1 MLPRRGAV
9 VRLWVPVLAALSSIA
24 LSAQA
29 PSPPA
34 AARTRVIVELRLPS
48 PHAAEGL
55 LTNPVNAAQRRDI
68 AAAGARVIGRLNAA
82 DHRVVRRYQTV
93 PYIALEASPG
103 ALAALRAAPEVV
115 RVFDDEIVR
124 AVLAQSA
131 PQIQADQAWASGY
144 DGTGTTI
151 AILDT
156 GVDAQHPFLAGK
168 VVDEACFSSTSAI
181 SQSTCPNGSDQQ
193 LGSGAGVPCALS
205 DCLHGTHVAG
215 IAAGRGPVAG
225 AAFSG
230 VARGAN
236 LAAVQVFST
245 ITDPANCSAGVAPCV
260 GAFSSDI
267 IAGLEYAYTI
277 AGPLNV
283 AAVNL
288 SLAGTT
294 FTAPCDDQP
303 YKPAID
309 NLRSIGVASVVAS
322 GNEYYGTAIGS
333 PACVSSAVSVG
344 SVTRDNQVSYF
355 SNVAPF
361 LSLLAPGD
369 GIVSSVPGGG
379 FTPLSGTSM
388 ATPHVAGAW
397 AIAHQAMPGASVGLI
412 LNAFRATGRPITD
425 DRIFFGGGSVVPR
438 ISVFEALASL
448 VPVTHPAPTLT
459 STAPA
464 RLRAGTG
471 AATLTLV
478 GSGFD
483 AFSVASWNGAPRPTT
498 VVSTTQLTVAIAA
511 ADILAA
517 GAAAQVAV
525 TAPSPG
531 GGTSASLTVPIDPPP
546 SMTVSAS
553 SVAPSTQVTV
563 TLANAFGGAGD
574 WLALASSASA
584 NTSYVTFTYVGT
596 GVTNRTWTV
605 TMPATPGPYE
615 FRLFL
620 NNTYTRAAT
629 SPVVTVN
636 AALNP
641 APAIASLSPAS
652 LPAGSGALTLTV
664 NGTGFVSSSIVQWN
678 GSARTTTFVSATQL
692 RAAITTADLAAVG
705 TTPVTVVTPAP
716 GGGTSAPAMFTAG
729 PPISLAVS
737 STTVAMGAAVTA
749 TLNGAPGGAGDWLA
763 LASTSAPN
771 TSYVTFVYVGTG
783 VTTRTWTVNMPAT
796 AGTYEFRLFLN
807 NGYTRAATS
816 PAITVSA
823 AMNPVPVVASISPS
837 GASAGG
843 AAFTLTVNGSGFTT
857 ASQVRWD
864 GAARPTTF
872 VSGTQ
877 LRASI
882 GAADVA
888 TVRTAQVTVFTPA
901 PGGGTSAA
909 LPFTISPP
917 PVLTVSATTATSG
930 STVTVTLT
938 NGPGGPYD
946 WLAFASTSAP
956 NTSYN
961 TFVYVG
967 NAVTTRTWTV
977 TMPQTPGTYEF
988 RLFIN
993 NGYTRVATSP
1003 PVTVGQP

>member
-1 MLPRRGAV
+1 MFPRRAAAACV
-9 VRLWVPVLAALSSIA
+9 WALVLAVLPAIPLA
-24 LSAQA
+24 AQA
-29 PSPPA
+29 PRPA
-34 AARTRVIVELRLPS
+34 GGRTRVIVELRLAS
-48 PHAAEGL
+48 PHVGEGRL
-55 LTNPVNAAQRRDI
+55 ANAPARAAQRREI
-68 AAAGARVIGRLNAA
+68 AAAGARVAGRLSAA

-93 PYIALEASPG
+93 PYIAIEASPA
-103 ALAALRAAPEVV
+103 ALAALRAAPDVV
-115 RVFDDEIVR
+115 RVFDDEIVH
-124 AVLAQSA
+124 AVLAQSV
-131 PQIQADQAWASGY
+131 PQIQGDQAWASGY

-156 GVDAQHPFLAGK
+156 GVDANHPFLAGK
-168 VVDEACFSSTSAI
+168 VVDEACFSSTGAI
-181 SQSTCPNGSDQQ
+181 SQTTCPNGSDQQ
-193 LGSGAGVPCALS
+193 LGTGAGAPCSLA
-205 DCLHGTHVAG
+205 DCFHGTHVAG

-236 LAAVQVFST
+236 LVAVQVFSKILDAASCGGFT
-245 ITDPANCSAGVAPCV
+245 PPCA

-267 IAGLEYAYTI
+267 IAGLEYAYTV
-277 AGPLNV
+277 AGPLNL

-288 SLAGTT
+288 SLGGTS
-294 FTAPCDDQP
+294 FPAPCDDQP

-309 NLRSIGVASVVAS
+309 NLRSIGVASVIAS
-322 GNEYYGTAIGS
+322 GNEYNGNAIAS

-344 SVTRDNQVSYF
+344 SVGPDNQVSFF
-355 SNVAPF
+355 SNVASF

-369 GIVSSVPGGG
+369 GIVSSVPGGT

-388 ATPHVAGAW
+388 AAPHVAGAW
-397 AIAHQAMPGASVGLI
+397 AIAHQAMPGANVGVL
-412 LNAFRATGRPITD
+412 LNAFRATGRPVTD
-425 DRIFFGGGSVVPR
+425 DRIIFGGGSIVPR
-438 ISVFEALASL
+438 ISIFEALASL
-448 VPVTHPAPTLT
+448 VPVTHQLPTLT
-459 STAPA
+459 STVPA
-464 RLRAGTG
+464 HLRAGTG

-483 AFSVASWNGAPRPTT
+483 AFSVASWNGAPKPTT
-498 VVSTTQLTVAIAA
+498 VVSTTQLTAAISA
-511 ADILAA
+511 ADLLAA
-517 GAAAQVAV
+517 GPTAQVTV

-531 GGTSASLTVPIDPPP
+531 GGTSAPLAVAIDPPP
-546 SMTVSAS
+546 SLSVNAT

-563 TLANAFGGAGD
+563 TLANGFGGVGD

-584 NTSYVTFTYVGT
+584 NSSYVTFTYVGT

-605 TMPATPGPYE
+605 MMPATSGPYE
-615 FRLFL
+615 FRLFP
-620 NNTYTRAAT
+620 NDTYTRAAT
-629 SPVVTVN
+629 SSVVTVN

-641 APAIASLSPAS
+641 APSIASLSPAS

-664 NGTGFVSSSIVQWN
+664 NGNGFVSASVVQWN
-678 GSARTTTFVSATQL
+678 GSARATTFVSATQL
-692 RAAITTADLAAVG
+692 RAAISTADLATVG
-705 TTPVTVVTPAP
+705 TTPVTVVSPAP

-729 PPISLAVS
+729 PPISLTVS
-737 STTVAMGAAVTA
+737 STTVASGAAVKA
-749 TLNGAPGGAGDWLA
+749 TLTGAPGGAGDWLA
-763 LASTSAPN
+763 LAATSAPN
-771 TSYVTFVYVGTG
+771 TSYVTFVYVGG
-783 VTTRTWTVNMPAT
+783 SVTTRTWTVNMPST
-796 AGTYEFRLFLN
+796 PGTYEFRLFLN

-823 AMNPVPVVASISPS
+823 AMNPAPLVATLSPS
-837 GASAGG
+837 GAGAGSG
-843 AAFTLTVNGSGFTT
+843 AFTLTVNGSGFTA
-857 ASQVRWD
+857 ASEVRWD
-864 GAARPTTF
+864 GAPRPTTF

-888 TVRTAQVTVFTPA
+888 AVRTAQLTVFSPS

-917 PVLTVSATTATSG
+917 PVLTVSATSATAGT
-930 STVTVTLT
+930 TVTMTLT
-938 NGPGGPYD
+938 NGPGGPSD
-946 WLAFASTSAP
+946 WLAFAATSAA

-967 NAVTTRTWTV
+967 NTVTTRTWTV

-988 RLFIN
+988 RLFLN

-1003 PVTVGQP
+1003 PITVIRP